1 MPASASSLTPNSSKQ
16 FPSSSSA
23 YRSVVVSSVWK
34 RKEAREKRHKK
45 DEALLTRNLGQ
56 AASCAASAVH
66 PASPIL
72 LWLQTILK

>member
-1 MPASASSLTPNSSKQ
+1 
-16 FPSSSSA
+16 
-23 YRSVVVSSVWK
+23 VVVSSVWK